1 MKYDLRLPFRDYL
14 DSTCNKNTAR
24 TYYAAVVKLFRDQQF
39 NDIAQIDPDFIEQA
53 LPERFKTRNEF
64 SAAKNGLK
72 RLKEYYPQLQLP
84 KEEYFHSVSIK
95 KRNRSKRPKKNIYLD
110 TVQRKVNQIRNPK
123 LKYAYRLAMISGL
136 RVSELSVLEA
146 PDIHFHDGSISVD
159 VKHGKGGSNGTIDC
173 LPDAYLYQ
181 HLQKYIEQCQEDHLF
196 YSEAHM
202 RKEALSLDLECHD
215 FRRIFAIQLK
225 NKLKQEGELP
235 PEKINAAVQEALRHQ
250 RFSTTKRYLYNR
262 KLYIKPKKEA
272 SK

>member
-1 MKYDLRLPFRDYL
+1 MKYDILLPFRDYL
-14 DSTCNKNTAR
+14 ESTCSKNTAR
-24 TYYAAVVKLFRDQQF
+24 TYYSAVVKLFKDQQF
-39 NDIAQIDPDFIEQA
+39 NDIAQIDPAFLEKA

-84 KEEYFHSVSIK
+84 KEEFFHDVSSK
-95 KRNRSKRPKKNIYLD
+95 KRNRSRKPKKTIYLD
-110 TVQRKVNQIRNPK
+110 TVQRKVNQMRNPK

-136 RVSELSVLEA
+136 RVSELSALQA
-146 PDIHFHDGSISVD
+146 SDIHFQDGTIFVD
-159 VKHGKGGSNGTIDC
+159 VKHGKGGSNGTIEC
-173 LPDAYLYQ
+173 LPDVYLYQ
-181 HLQKYIEQCQEDHLF
+181 HLQDYIKQRTEENLF